1 MKNFYFLICLLVFSC
16 NIMPKENLTKEPI
29 NIRVAGCNSNNFAAM
44 FDSLKSSIFVAED
57 FMHVELFLDETFVNK
72 IVIKPAIRRGYSKD
86 YKIIAFV
93 NKQKYF
99 FDFNNQEIVFED
111 SIKIKNI
118 NLVFVENKIQKCN
131 EFQTDSTRYFVNLVE
146 KQNPIGIESLQIFS
160 GQNNILENAIVH
172 QAIFKT
178 ENQNSFGN
186 ELKKNFV
193 SKSFGNLFGKH
204 IIYIQDNQ
212 KIHFLIKEDGMTNF
226 WFENQNKLYFGNNI
240 NISIKDNYLNV
251 FDTKIKFDGLN
262 SEMFNLK
269 HYPELFFFDIRY
281 STKNNFTNEVLYP
294 WDFCYLRY
302 DVARD
307 LMLCAEDFLK
317 QNYKIKMFDG
327 YRPLEVQ
334 KFMWSICPDI
344 NFLAPPSKGSNHN
357 RGCAVDLT
365 ICEQDANN
373 LDMGTDFDTNSL
385 LSWPTCT
392 EVSNTAYQNR
402 QLLKQTLRK
411 YGFGPSKTEWWHFN
425 HYQKQVYQVSNF
437 VPQK

>member
-1 MKNFYFLICLLVFSC
+1 MKNCYFLIFLLMFSC
-16 NIMPKENLTKEPI
+16 NIMPKENLIEKPI
-29 NIRVAGCNSNNFAAM
+29 NVSVLGCNSNNFANM

-57 FMHVELFLDETFVNK
+57 FLHVEFAIQESMVDK
-72 IVIKPAIRRGYSKD
+72 IVLCPAIRRGYSKD
-86 YKIIAFV
+86 YTVIAFI
-93 NKQKYF
+93 NNQKYF
-99 FDFNNQEIVFED
+99 FDFNKREIEFED

-118 NLVFVENKIQKCN
+118 NFVFIENKIQKFN

-160 GQNNILENAIVH
+160 KGKNILENAIVH
-172 QAIFKT
+172 QATNKSD
-178 ENQNSFGN
+178 NQNNLSSEF
-186 ELKKNFV
+186 KKNFV
-193 SKSFGNLFGKH
+193 SKTYGKLFGKH
-204 IIYIQDNQ
+204 LIYIQDNQ
-212 KIHFLIKEDGMTNF
+212 KIHFLIKEDGYANF
-226 WFENQNKLYFGNNI
+226 WFENQNKLYFGYNI
-240 NISIKDNYLNV
+240 NIALKDNYISA
-251 FDTKIKFDGLN
+251 FDSKIKFDGLN
-262 SEMFNLK
+262 SEMFNLQ

-307 LMLCAEDFLK
+307 LMLCAEDFIK

-344 NFLAPPSKGSNHN
+344 NFLAPPTKGSNHN

-365 ICEQDANN
+365 ICDNNANN

-385 LSWPTCT
+385 LSWPTNT
-392 EVSNTAYQNR
+392 QVSNTAYQNR

-425 HYQKQVYQVSNF
+425 HYQKSIYQVSNF